1 MGQFSFRK
9 RQWIQACG
17 WSRETRR
24 HLLPAGTGV
33 SPAGSQPPDGISRRP
48 GRVVRDFARSARALA
63 RSTGSV
69 SRRRGLGVWA
79 GTVGWLPAGPPS
91 RADRRPC
98 HRVGQFPG
106 TRPRDTG
113 PARISDPPH
122 RAALG
127 QTLPERLGCPS
138 WPATVSTPTPLSQAR
153 TPLLQHY
160 DTALAASGI
169 SYAARATTGKSTLT
183 IPPTS

>member
-1 MGQFSFRK
+1 MDP
-9 RQWIQACG
+9 ACG

-24 HLLPAGTGV
+24 HLLPAGTLSEGLTCRLAA
-33 SPAGSQPPDGISRRP
+33 SRWNLPAAWTGCAGLPPDRP
-48 GRVVRDFARSARALA
+48 GPWRAAPAL
-63 RSTGSV
+63 SPG
-69 SRRRGLGVWA
+69 GGVWA